1 MKKLFLLCFTLLIII
16 PLFAR
21 AETKNENDIVIES
34 ITRGLTSDISIEKS
48 KPIIDGSN
56 IKLNLDFS
64 EKGNFINYILV
75 IKNNSKNDF
84 MLNKEKINFNT
95 NYISYIIEPIDKN
108 DTIKSS
114 ESKEFVLT
122 VKYIKEIDNENFE
135 NGVFNDNKSLS
146 FDLIGVENNIPNP
159 DTGINNPLFRIVIL
173 LIIVSSLYLVLKG
186 KKYKKYMI
194 FVLLMIP
201 ITVNAISKY
210 NISIDSNVTILKN
223 NYLYRTSINDYYIGD
238 TINSGE
244 PLYDSYNQAL
254 NGFNHNFFIRHL
266 IDSNNRIIS
275 SYIGIIKDDI
285 TYYIQGGNSGSYY
298 QTSKDELLKIFG
310 KDNCTDLDNNYICTD
325 TKSNLEVIVSS
336 DGFVEVGD
344 SIWTCNIENNNRSYC
359 RLEK

>member
-159 DTGINNPLFRIVIL
+159 DTGINNPLFRIVKIIFQIRIQV
-173 LIIVSSLYLVLKG
+173 LIIRYL
-186 KKYKKYMI
+186 
-194 FVLLMIP
+194 
-201 ITVNAISKY
+201 
-210 NISIDSNVTILKN
+210 
-223 NYLYRTSINDYYIGD
+223 
-238 TINSGE
+238 E
-244 PLYDSYNQAL
+244 
-254 NGFNHNFFIRHL
+254 
-266 IDSNNRIIS
+266 
-275 SYIGIIKDDI
+275 
-285 TYYIQGGNSGSYY
+285 
-298 QTSKDELLKIFG
+298 
-310 KDNCTDLDNNYICTD
+310 
-325 TKSNLEVIVSS
+325 
-336 DGFVEVGD
+336 
-344 SIWTCNIENNNRSYC
+344 
-359 RLEK
+359 